1 MIFHTAQFGVFL
13 AVVLLLSGLLLRRP
27 RAREAMLLAASW
39 AFYAAWNIK
48 YLGLILFSTL
58 IDFIIGAAIYRT
70 ADDRKRKALLTASI
84 VCNLGV
90 LAAFKYYGF
99 FVENLVALLELFGL
113 HPSIPLLNVVL
124 PVGISFYTFQ
134 SMSYTIDIY
143 RGQLEPRKSLIQ
155 FALFVGF
162 FPQLV
167 AGPIVRAREFL
178 PQLDRPPG
186 ATEYQTGSGIY
197 LILRGLIKKVMIAD
211 ILAAY
216 LVDPVFANPAGYG
229 ALAIVA
235 AIYGFKFQI
244 YNDFSGYTD
253 IAIGAGRM
261 LGYEFPINFRAP
273 FKSATIGEFW
283 RRWHI
288 TMGRWFRDYVFLP
301 MRGSRRGLARTCVNI
316 FVTFALVGL
325 WHGAAW
331 TFVLWGCYHG
341 ILLCLSAIK
350 NRFAARIVPGGLP
363 KRSEWS
369 ATGLFLRV
377 AFMFHLT
384 MPGGM
389 IFRAADLETARIMV
403 TKMWQLAPG
412 PMVNIRLVGLIAV
425 AFALHFVPEDW
436 KAGLETWFANLHP
449 VLQGAAVAIVIA
461 LMVTIIGQSQ
471 PYYYFQF

>member
-1 MIFHTAQFGVFL
+1 
-13 AVVLLLSGLLLRRP
+13 
-27 RAREAMLLAASW
+27 MLLAASW

-84 VCNLGV
+84 VGNLGV

-113 HPSIPLLNVVL
+113 HPSVPALNVIL

-143 RGQLEPRKSLIQ
+143 RGQLKPRKSLLQ

-178 PQLDRPPG
+178 PQLDRAPG

-197 LILRGLIKKVMIAD
+197 LILRGLIKKVLIAD
-211 ILAAY
+211 VLAAY

-229 ALAIVA
+229 ALAIIA

-253 IAIGAGRM
+253 IAIGSGRL

-301 MRGSRRGLARTCVNI
+301 MRGSKRGLARTCVNI

-350 NRFAARIVPGGLP
+350 NRLAPRVVPGGLP

-389 IFRAADLETARIMV
+389 IFRAADLDTVRIMV
-403 TKMWQLAPG
+403 TKMWTLAPG
-412 PMVNIRLVGLIAV
+412 ATVNLHLVGLIAV

-436 KAGLETWFANLHP
+436 KASLEDRFAHLHP
-449 VLQGAAVAIVIA
+449 LLQGAAVAIVIG
-461 LMVTIIGQSQ
+461 LLVTVIGQGQ